1 MGFAQ
6 DLILGQR
13 PDIGIPGY
21 ASGFYNKLNDYF
33 NSIDLGKPGH
43 EYKHIIKDYN
53 RDPASLATMSL
64 ARGAVNTREQSERQ
78 GQGANA
84 LIGAAGG
91 EQANLM
97 HAQQE
102 NERAKLDEQ
111 TGLNAIGESNQKYFG
126 ALSGLQD
133 SIDSRRRGEM
143 GTLGM
148 MGNILS
154 SSAYDRNR
162 KGGILSADTWGRA
175 LSSFAGGAGAGM

>member
-1 MGFAQ
+1 MAFAQ
-6 DLILGQR
+6 DLIFGQR

-21 ASGFYNKLNDYF
+21 ASDFYNKLKGYLG
-33 NSIDLGKPGH
+33 SIDLGKSGH

-53 RDPASLATMSL
+53 SDPASLATMSL
-64 ARGAVNTREQSERQ
+64 ARGAVNTREQTERQ

-102 NERAKLDEQ
+102 NARAKLDEQ

-126 ALSGLQD
+126 ALGGLQD
-133 SIDSRRRGEM
+133 SINSRRQAEM

-148 MGNILS
+148 MGNILT

-162 KGGILSADTWGRA
+162 KGGIINPQTWSNA
-175 LSSFAGGAGAGM
+175 LAAFAGGAGAGM